1 MSRFLCLIII
11 SFSCNLFAQTTD
23 NKTFSEREQRIVEL
37 SGLLSLSDQVKTSAQ
52 YMIAQATEKA
62 AASATSAKGKLVTIN
77 HAQHFG
83 IAQSLAK
90 RWSQAE
96 WKQRLLV
103 IVDSIDKKSQ
113 KKIEKELSQKVLQSA
128 QKKERAGIS
137 NQHKAEY
144 SLYMDKLKQQSP
156 VASRW
161 NLIKAL
167 DKQSSFS
174 QLIIHTR
181 EQVYTEI
188 ASHVKGWQPPANW
201 QQEAKQEVQEFL
213 FYAYRK
219 TPNVELK
226 KIANGYNS
234 PALKSF
240 LAKVNAGL

>member
-11 SFSCNLFAQTTD
+11 SFSSNLFAQTID
-23 NKTFSEREQRIVEL
+23 NKKFSEREQRIVEL

-52 YMIAQATEKA
+52 YIIAQTAEKA
-62 AASATSAKGKLVTIN
+62 VASAKGKLVTIN

-113 KKIEKELSQKVLQSA
+113 KIIEKELSQKILQSA

-144 SLYMDKLKQQSP
+144 SLYMNKLKQKSP

-167 DKQSSFS
+167 DNKSSFS

-181 EQVYTEI
+181 EQVYIEI

-201 QQEAKQEVQEFL
+201 QKEAKQEVQEFL

-219 TPNVELK
+219 TPNAELK
-226 KIANGYNS
+226 KIANGYDS